1 MVFGKLPLAW
11 RETPI
16 LEVPKDYP
24 TSELDLVTK
33 YKEMICKLTRPG
45 TNQEF
50 FLYEIRYYV
59 AG

>member
-1 MVFGKLPLAW
+1 MVLGKLPLAW
-11 RETPI
+11 RETPV
-16 LEVPKDYP
+16 LEVPKDTP
-24 TSELDLVTK
+24 ISEKDLVTK
-33 YKEMICKLTRPG
+33 YKEMICKMTRQG